1 MVLKGKDEKQDFF
14 FYWKWKYNKD
24 KKVYIHIYRSKL
36 KSFPEAFILHL
47 DKSDIYNLLF
57 LFQLDVFR
65 DYCKTGKGRGGISLY
80 IQHTI
85 VQATFNFLIRD
96 KRINSGILFS
106 NINYR
111 NPSFD
116 KRKIDRSTHFPVTLK
131 RRMILL
137 DDHPLIGRLYRRL
150 HQLCRASKAHAR
162 SIIYAN

>member
-1 MVLKGKDEKQDFF
+1 MKNRIFF
-14 FYWKWKYNKD
+14 STENENITRTKKYIYT
-24 KKVYIHIYRSKL
+24 YIEGKL

-96 KRINSGILFS
+96 ERIDSGILFS

-131 RRMILL
+131 RRFDLT
-137 DDHPLIGRLYRRL
+137 R
-150 HQLCRASKAHAR
+150 
-162 SIIYAN
+162 

>member
-1 MVLKGKDEKQDFF
+1 MKNRIFF

-65 DYCKTGKGRGGISLY
+65 DYCKTGRGRGGISLY

-96 KRINSGILFS
+96 ERIDSGILFS